1 MLDLLC
7 NTEIYYTPERLITII
22 FTTQTNT
29 DVAGVSMAAK
39 DDNQA
44 FKDITEKVDGLA
56 KTLEGIRKEIEILGS
71 ISDIAKKTDAINTM
85 LKDVQSTIS
94 PVSKLDDI
102 LSSVNEIKKFEKK
115 LDSLATSKESEANI
129 KKIDALAETLNGFEA
144 NLREIKDSKETEV
157 IIKKIDDIL
166 LSMSE
171 TEVLGKKLD
180 DLQGYIAG
188 LSGIEEKV
196 EDLASQFSETN
207 EIVGI
212 IVRQLDD
219 IERKYNLSIEK
230 IAETAELVERIAAA
244 SSMTGDSAKGTDS
257 KQAKSKDESETKK
270 PSVTKANLPSTIDA
284 LMSKLLNLVNPQTEA
299 KVMAESLEEVRDELT
314 PMITVH
320 TPVLFLFGK
329 KAREL
334 KSYPPTATLNE
345 NDIASL
351 NKEIKAWASKLKE
364 IAKAS

>member
-1 MLDLLC
+1 
-7 NTEIYYTPERLITII
+7 
-22 FTTQTNT
+22 
-29 DVAGVSMAAK
+29 MAAK

-44 FKDITEKVDGLA
+44 IKEVTEKVDALA
-56 KTLEGIRKEIEILGS
+56 KGLEGIRKELKILGS
-71 ISDIAKKTDAINTM
+71 ISDIAEKTDAIDTV

-102 LSSVNEIKKFEKK
+102 VTSVNEIRKFEKK
-115 LDSLATSKESEANI
+115 LDSLATSKESEANT
-129 KKIDALAETLNGFEA
+129 KKMDELASTLKGFEGDIQ
-144 NLREIKDSKETEV
+144 EIKDAKETEV

-171 TEVLGKKLD
+171 TNILGKKLD
-180 DLQGYIAG
+180 DLQGYVAG

-196 EDLASQFSETN
+196 EDLTNQFTETK

-230 IAETAELVERIAAA
+230 LSETAELVEKIAAEGPKTEA
-244 SSMTGDSAKGTDS
+244 PAKTTGKKPAKT
-257 KQAKSKDESETKK
+257 KDEPEPAEKK
-270 PSVTKANLPSTIDA
+270 PAVSKAKLPSTIDA
-284 LMSKLLNLVNPQTEA
+284 LMSKLLDLVNPQTEA
-299 KVMAESLEEVRDELT
+299 AFMAQSLEDVRDELT

-320 TPVLFLFGK
+320 TPVLFQFGK

-351 NKEIKAWASKLKE
+351 NKEIKSWASKLKE
-364 IAKAS
+364 IAKSS